1 MLTPTIPLSFAFAL
15 SISLSLSLARS
26 LAPALP
32 LLLHLHR
39 PRVLVAA
46 AGLANP
52 GRQTRVRFDQGAD
65 VITPANALWDQ
76 CWPVTELLS
85 GYQSGY

>member
-1 MLTPTIPLSFAFAL
+1 MLTPTTPLSYALAL
-15 SISLSLSLARS
+15 SLSLSLSLARS

-46 AGLANP
+46 AGLANS
-52 GRQTRVRFDQGAD
+52 GHRTRVRFDQGAD
-65 VITPANALWDQ
+65 VVNPASALSDQ
-76 CWPVTELLS
+76 WWPVIEFLS

>member
-1 MLTPTIPLSFAFAL
+1 MLTPTIPLSFALALAL
-15 SISLSLSLARS
+15 SLS

-39 PRVLVAA
+39 ARVPVAA

-52 GRQTRVRFDQGAD
+52 GRRTRVRFDQGAD
-65 VITPANALWDQ
+65 VVTQANALSDQ
-76 CWPVTELLS
+76 CWPVIEFLS